1 MAATAPKVQNIAYLV
16 KISGVRILHVGDA
29 DTDAAAFDRMG
40 IGYVDAAIVPQW
52 FDSEKGRAVI
62 EKLKPK
68 KVIVTHIA
76 PNERTAQVNH
86 LKKQGTI
93 FFERIG
99 QVVSID

>member
-1 MAATAPKVQNIAYLV
+1 VQNIAYLV
-16 KISGVRILHVGDA
+16 EISGVRILHVGDA
-29 DTDAAAFDRMG
+29 DTDTAAFDRMG
-40 IGYVDAAIVPQW
+40 IGSVDAAIVPQW
-52 FDSEKGRAVI
+52 FDSEKGRSII

-76 PNERTAQVNH
+76 PGEKSGQDNH

-99 QVVSID
+99 QFVSIN